1 MYSPP
6 RISTTALFFLAL
18 SACTG
23 WTRLT
28 DVPPRQPPE
37 FRQLEVWSHSVSY
50 VLYAVRLD
58 SDTLSGVPTGKDR
71 NCVECR
77 LLLPMAEVDSIRG
90 GGTIRAVALGAG
102 VVAGIVVGFM
112 SLLFLLYHS
121 GGT

>member
-1 MYSPP
+1 M
-6 RISTTALFFLAL
+6 
-18 SACTG
+18 
-23 WTRLT
+23 
-28 DVPPRQPPE
+28 
-37 FRQLEVWSHSVSY
+37 SY